1 MNVIERVVKAGFCSG
16 CGLCA
21 GLCPSAA
28 LEMGLGPDRDI
39 VPIQKGKCSECGLCL
54 EVCPFSGEGPGI
66 DDTAEGMF
74 GDVPGI
80 FLDPVSGFHRSL
92 WEGYASRGEF
102 RKRGAS
108 GGMASWFLT
117 RILEAGLADAVLSA
131 GPDESRPGFWTFIKV
146 KDPGDV
152 GSQAGSV
159 YHPVPIDRALKKILL
174 EKEHGR
180 YAVVALPCLAYGLR
194 KAMKRLPRLKEKVVM
209 LLSLTC
215 GLMPN
220 RHYTEYV
227 SLESGV
233 LPENMSHINF
243 RFPPADADS
252 SNYRHVAFSRNGKQ
266 GRPVP
271 AKGVPDLL
279 WRHETFLQG
288 GCLICD
294 DVFGET
300 SDAVFMDAWLPEY
313 EKDIQGNSLVIC
325 RTPDADSILRDGMK
339 EGECK
344 VREIDYGRL
353 MQSQRE
359 TLLVKRH
366 LLAGRLARLEEID
379 ASFPERRVE
388 ADGKV
393 LKDHEKYFRFCEKL
407 KTALSQVMME
417 TFEDLDEFR
426 RLIEPLL
433 EEEAQMR
440 LEGDSPF
447 GKTE

>member
-1 MNVIERVVKAGFCSG
+1 MNVIERVVEPGFCSG

-21 GLCPSAA
+21 GLCPYAA
-28 LEMGLGPDRDI
+28 LEMGLSSNRDI
-39 VPIQKGKCSECGLCL
+39 VPILRGECSECGLCL

-66 DDTAEGMF
+66 DDTAEDLF

-80 FLDPVSGFHRSL
+80 FQNPVSGFHRSL
-92 WEGYASRGEF
+92 WEGYARRGDF

-117 RILEAGLADAVLSA
+117 RILEQGLADSVMSA
-131 GPDESRPGFWTFIKV
+131 GPDGSRPGFWTFIKAEN
-146 KDPGDV
+146 PEDV
-152 GSQAGSV
+152 VSQAGSV
-159 YHPVPIDRALKKILL
+159 YHPVPFDRALRKILM
-174 EKEHGR
+174 EKECRR

-220 RHYTEYV
+220 HRYSEYV

-243 RFPPADADS
+243 RYPPADADS
-252 SNYRHVAFSRNGKQ
+252 SNYRHVAFSRNGEP

-271 AKGVPDLL
+271 TKGVPDLL

-300 SDAVFMDAWLPEY
+300 ADAVFMDAWLPEY
-313 EKDIQGNSLVIC
+313 KNDIQGNSLVIC
-325 RTPDADSILRDGMK
+325 RTPGADRILRDGMT
-339 EGECK
+339 EGECNA
-344 VREIDYGRL
+344 REIDHERL
-353 MQSQRE
+353 MESQNE
-359 TLLVKRH
+359 TLLVKRY
-366 LLAGRLARLEEID
+366 LLAGRLAGLEEMD
-379 ASFPERRVE
+379 VSFPERRVS
-388 ADGKV
+388 ADRKV
-393 LKDHEKYFRFCEKL
+393 FQDHEKYFRFCEKL
-407 KTALSQVMME
+407 KTTLQQVRLE
-417 TFEDLDEFR
+417 TFEDLDIFH

-433 EEEAQMR
+433 EEVAKMR
-440 LEGDSPF
+440 LEGESPF
-447 GKTE
+447 KNT